1 MPVTEQSFTDA
12 RRTIYQEW
20 RPTPRRVGA
29 VALGNTGEKVPVP
42 CAYSKIM
49 LDEVEMYETGVPG
62 VFNDLGPGDSF
73 KGVPA
78 LYGVV
83 VGAESREI
91 ALPFPATP
99 QGESGQWAVHQF
111 PGI

>member
-1 MPVTEQSFTDA
+1 MAVTEQSFTNA
-12 RRTIYQEW
+12 RRTLYQE
-20 RPTPRRVGA
+20 RRAVPRQVGA
-29 VALGNTGEKVPVP
+29 VALGNTGEQYAVP

-49 LDEVEMYETGVPG
+49 LDDVEMFETGLPG
-62 VFNDLGPGDSF
+62 VFNDMGPGDSF

-83 VGAESREI
+83 VGLESREI
-91 ALPFPATP
+91 ALAFPATP
-99 QGESGQWAVHQF
+99 QGESGQWAVHQI